1 MSRPAAA
8 LLGIVLVASCL
19 RPPITGVGPLIP
31 MLGNDLGLDNT
42 ALGVLGALP
51 LLGFAVTSMFVH
63 LLAAR
68 LGVNRAVALALVG
81 LALGMLLRSGPLP
94 AGLWIGTVVI
104 GGTIAIGNVL
114 LPAIVKRD
122 YASHL
127 SLATGVYTS
136 VMSGMAGV
144 GAGLAVPITAA
155 LDGNWRLTL
164 AVWVALC
171 VAALLAWLPRLRRSQ
186 QPPVARA
193 VGRADPPVTPTS
205 PPEGSGRGMWRS
217 PLAWLVTG
225 FMALQSTVF
234 YLVLTWL
241 VTMEGVLGI
250 PPAEA
255 GWHLFGVQAVAI
267 PSGLVVSAV
276 MHRLPDQRAL
286 AAGCGAAIGIA
297 TLGGLFAPQLL
308 LLWLALLG
316 VGTGSS
322 FVVAMSLVAMR
333 TRTAAQ
339 TAQLAGMAQSVGYLL
354 ACIGPVLAGWLSE
367 VTGSWGPVLVL
378 LAALAAGQGVIGFAA
393 GRPRFIS

>member
-339 TAQLAGMAQSVGYLL
+339 TAQLTGMAQSVGYLL